1 MRARVLEVRTLNVK
15 GLEEKRNDYLSKME
29 GLLNTSRKEE
39 RTLTE
44 EEVTKFNELK
54 KKISEIDRD
63 LKLFEDARELE
74 NTNTDDKQKSKEES
88 DNGNDEQKED
98 EDKAADTEVRALFS
112 GDAEEIRA
120 AMNTQTNSEGGHIV
134 KSTLAKEIIKEL
146 KDRSNVYEFFGN
158 TNING
163 NYKIAKKTSGGK
175 AQWIKENPEDSDLP
189 DSTTPKLSIITLGQ
203 HRLYRESAITQQM
216 INSQEINLND
226 FIKDDISESMT
237 DAIEEAIFY
246 GSGEEQPTGVIS
258 GIKQKVVLEERNV
271 LSVDYFK
278 KVKYKLKKAQW
289 KKAKWFMHSDTMLQ
303 VDLLKD
309 EQGRPLVQPD
319 VTGETDFKILG
330 IPVELSDSIKT
341 MEETTEECI
350 VVLATPEAY
359 HSNTQKSI
367 ALYVYE
373 DSIYKKKG
381 LVGYGCDVY
390 MDGKPVNDKAV
401 AGIYNK
407 AQE

>member
-88 DNGNDEQKED
+88 DKGEEEQKED
-98 EDKAADTEVRALFS
+98 EDKTADTEVRALFS
-112 GDAEEIRA
+112 GDVEEIRA
-120 AMNTQTNSEGGHIV
+120 AMNTQTNADGGHIV

-146 KDRSNVYEFFGN
+146 KDRSNVYAFFGN

-163 NYKIAKKTSGGK
+163 DYRIPKKTSGGK
-175 AQWIKENPEDSDLP
+175 AQWVKENPEDSDLP
-189 DSTTPKLSIITLGQ
+189 ESTTPKLSIITLGQ

-216 INSQEINLND
+216 INSQEINLNN
-226 FIKDDISESMT
+226 FIKEDISESMT

-246 GSGEEQPTGVIS
+246 GSGQEQPTGVIS
-258 GIKQKVVLEERNV
+258 GITKKIVVEERNI
-271 LSVDYFK
+271 LSIDYFK
-278 KVKYKLKKAQW
+278 KAKYQLKKTQW
-289 KKAKWFMHSDTMLQ
+289 GKAKWFMNADTMLE

-309 EQGRPLVQPD
+309 EQGRPLLQPD
-319 VTGETDFKILG
+319 VTGETGYKILG